1 MSVPTVDGAFFF
13 ETEVMHWGEKK
24 LQAEALK
31 LAKLLGWTH
40 AYHTYFS
47 DRSEAGYP
55 DVHLLRPATKE
66 SIYIEFKATKGKLSA
81 AQESWRDALLACG
94 LRWYEFRPCCWNDG
108 TIESVLR

>member
-1 MSVPTVDGAFFF
+1 MSDVIDGTTFF
-13 ETEVMHWGEKK
+13 EAEVLRWREKK

-31 LAKLLGWTH
+31 LAKILGWTH
-40 AYHTYFS
+40 AYHSFFS

-66 SIYIEFKATKGKLSA
+66 SIYIEFKTMKGKLSA

-94 LRWYEFRPCCWNDG
+94 QRWYKWRPCCWNSG
-108 TIESVLR
+108 EIERVLK